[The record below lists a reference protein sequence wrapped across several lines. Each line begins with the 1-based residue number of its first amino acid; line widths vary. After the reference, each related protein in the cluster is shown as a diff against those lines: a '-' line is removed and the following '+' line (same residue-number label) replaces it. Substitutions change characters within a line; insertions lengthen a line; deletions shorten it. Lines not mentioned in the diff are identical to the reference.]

1 MRCFLALA
9 ANIAIGVMA
18 GFGVADAVVATGWIA
33 DALRVRGVGR
43 RRSCRRCCMSVSN

>member
-18 GFGVADAVVATGWIA
+18 GFGVADAVVATGWTPMLYECA
-33 DALRVRGVGR
+33 GLVGGGLAGAAA
-43 RRSCRRCCMSVSN
+43 CL